1 MPRSNAMSLREYL
14 RDYFNRPFVRPWA
27 LSAPII
33 VLLIC
38 LPMLR
43 PLRHPTEIS
52 DDESLRLA
60 TIHALAETG
69 KLAIDPT
76 LPAAMCENQVIVT
89 DGHVY
94 ADQTP
99 MMALL
104 LSGPAWVMERLGW
117 PPHENASLIAFVIT
131 LLGATL
137 PVALAA
143 GLFYRMGRLFELPRA
158 WRAGFAVAIVFG
170 SGLITYAVVLNP
182 HAPAAVLVLCAAACL
197 IHVSLSK
204 LPKRG
209 VGWMLLAGICAA
221 LAATIDPPA
230 GIIALLFFLV
240 ISTLRMPIAYRALGM
255 LLFIVGMSG
264 PIAVHAAYSR
274 PINGEIV
281 PGWRHADAT
290 LAAHSLLAQIPIIGE
305 PDPDDVITRPSRWIT
320 IGGYV
325 QWLFEALAGQHGIF
339 SHFPVLLIGILG
351 IAAVM
356 HRHWPMFVKALA
368 AASAIGAIT
377 IISLYAAVRS
387 DWREAMF
394 ATRWF
399 VLFLPLLMFWS
410 GAWLR
415 RSHSRMSW
423 ALAGTLL
430 AFSIFVAIIGMTDP
444 YPREGYDRYTARQ
457 AVERLRQRPDLDA
470 FAGNPTTPMSR

>member
-1 MPRSNAMSLREYL
+1 MPSLREYL

-27 LSAPII
+27 LSAPIL

-43 PLRHPTEIS
+43 PLRHPTDMS
-52 DDESLRLA
+52 DDEALRLA
-60 TIHALAETG
+60 TINALVEHRT
-69 KLAIDPT
+69 LALDPA
-76 LPAAMCENQVIVT
+76 LPVADNQVLVVGDRI
-89 DGHVY
+89 Y

-104 LSGPAWVMERLGW
+104 LSGPAWMMMRLGW
-117 PPHENASLIAFVIT
+117 PLHENASLVAFVMT
-131 LLGATL
+131 MLGATL

-143 GLFYRMGRLFELPRA
+143 GLFYRMGRLFELPRP
-158 WRAGFAVAIVFG
+158 WRAGLATAIVFG

-182 HAPAAVLVLCAAACL
+182 HAPAAVLVLCSAACL

-209 VGWMLLAGICAA
+209 VGWVLLAGVCAA

-230 GIIALLFFLV
+230 GIIALLFFFV
-240 ISTLRMPIAYRALGM
+240 IATLRMPIGYRALAM
-255 LLFIVGMSG
+255 LLFIIGLAG

-274 PINGEIV
+274 SIYGEFGGEII

-290 LAAHSLLAQIPIIGE
+290 LALHASSSAQLPIVGE
-305 PDPDDVITRPSRWIT
+305 PDADEIIGRPSRWIT

-325 QWLFEALAGQHGIF
+325 QWLFEALAGKHGIF

-351 IAAVM
+351 IGAVM

-368 AASAIGAIT
+368 AASAIAAIA

-399 VLFLPLLMFWS
+399 ILFLPLLLFWS

-415 RSHSRMSW
+415 RSHSRTTW
-423 ALAGTLL
+423 ACAGVLL
-430 AFSIFVAIIGMTDP
+430 LFSVFVAVLGMTEP
-444 YPREGYDRYTARQ
+444 YPRAGYDRYTAR
-457 AVERLRQRPDLDA
+457 AAFDRLLHGAPENGAIAR
-470 FAGNPTTPMSR
+470 NPP

>member
-1 MPRSNAMSLREYL
+1 MSSLREYL
-14 RDYFNRPFVRPWA
+14 RDYFSRPFVRPWA

-43 PLRHPTEIS
+43 PLRHPTDLS

-60 TIHALAETG
+60 TIHALVERGT
-69 KLAIDPT
+69 LAIDPT
-76 LPAAMCENQVIVT
+76 LPVAATENQVIVV
-89 DGHVY
+89 DGKIY

-104 LSGPAWVMERLGW
+104 LSGPAWVMTRLGW
-117 PPHENASLIAFVIT
+117 PLHENASLVAFVMT

-143 GLFYRMGRLFELPRA
+143 GLFYRMGRLFELPRT
-158 WRAGFAVAIVFG
+158 WRAGLAAAIVFG

-209 VGWMLLAGICAA
+209 VGWILLAGICAA

-230 GIIALLFFLV
+230 GIIAILFF
-240 ISTLRMPIAYRALGM
+240 IAIATLRMPIGYRVLGM
-255 LLFIVGMSG
+255 LLFIVGLAG
-264 PIAVHAAYSR
+264 PIAVHVAYSQ
-274 PINGEIV
+274 PIYGAFGGEII

-290 LAAHSLLAQIPIIGE
+290 LATHSSLAQMPILGE
-305 PDPDDVITRPSRWIT
+305 PDADDIIGRPSRWIA
-320 IGGYV
+320 IGGYA

-368 AASAIGAIT
+368 AASAIGAVA

-399 VLFLPLLMFWS
+399 ILFLPLLMFWS

-415 RSHSRMSW
+415 RSHSRSSW

-430 AFSIFVAIIGMTDP
+430 AFSIFVAIIGMTEP
-444 YPREGYDRYTARQ
+444 YPPAGYDRYTARQ
-457 AVERLRQRPDLDA
+457 AMERLWNGPDHDA
-470 FAGNPTTPMSR
+470 LAGNPTAPVSR